1 MFLTLEELELVFL
14 NGILSEHGAAKI
26 GPWELCGF
34 LILVCFIVGDLFAY
48 HFYSHKKIIISN
60 NKGKFYRL
68 VAFLA
73 KDPKIYRSTLKF
85 VGFGIFCFLILVELL
100 LDGKSDLLD
109 LIKEFIRIKS

>member
-14 NGILSEHGAAKI
+14 NGILSEHGPAKI
-26 GPWELCGF
+26 GPWELCGLLM
-34 LILVCFIVGDLFAY
+34 LICFIAGDIFAY
-48 HFYSHKKIIISN
+48 IFYSHTKLVISN

-85 VGFGIFCFLILVELL
+85 LGFGIFCFLILIELL
-100 LDGKSDLLD
+100 LDGKSDLLE
-109 LIKEFIRIKS
+109 LIKEFIRNKS